1 MEPEAV
7 SGVCGDKVVGAEHGA
22 PPPELIPVKAS
33 VFDDDFFRSAQPPRQ
48 EAIPEEGRLAQR
60 FAEVT
65 HFSGSGHLQMED
77 VRVTE
82 EIFPL
87 EASVRAPSYGS
98 GLTAGVENVEPDE
111 LDIPAFLR
119 RGN

>member
-1 MEPEAV
+1 
-7 SGVCGDKVVGAEHGA
+7 
-22 PPPELIPVKAS
+22 
-33 VFDDDFFRSAQPPRQ
+33 
-48 EAIPEEGRLAQR
+48 
-60 FAEVT
+60 
-65 HFSGSGHLQMED
+65 MED